1 VFLTERAISLL
12 IYALALLFTC
22 FLMKRVVRNQYK
34 IILFLYLILL
44 CIFAF
49 NYKPYITAD
58 IFRLRE
64 YITYWT
70 SKSWNDMI
78 IYAFGSSHPAWV
90 IYSWILNKF
99 GNENWLQTI
108 TCLWCF
114 GNIFYIIGSEIGINE
129 VENQDKALELFYIMA
144 IGAFYLQT
152 ISGIRSMLA
161 VSIVAFCAYQEIIK
175 HKNILWHILLYLFA
189 ALVHPMG
196 MILVL
201 SRILFLVFQEY
212 DRGRRI
218 ILTLIAILMM
228 GLMIYYLRNYIADSF
243 DYGSGYLNNR
253 QQYSYIWEIIIGLI
267 EIVETLYVDISYKR
281 VNSSSET
288 ANALMRFSILWC
300 VGSLIALPFSYS
312 IFRRFSIF
320 ATVLS
325 IPLIYRTLYSLDIDD
340 SKYLNMRKTIIIVS
354 SLIFIISLLRGDL
367 CGYKLF
373 VLSENGMM
381 H

>member
-1 VFLTERAISLL
+1 MFLTERAISLS

-22 FLMKRVVRNQYK
+22 YLMKKVARNQYK
-34 IILFLYLILL
+34 IILFLYLIVL
-44 CIFAF
+44 CVFAF

-70 SKSWNDMI
+70 SKSSNDMI
-78 IYAFGSSHPAWV
+78 AYAFGSSNPAWV
-90 IYSWILNKF
+90 IYSWVVNKF

-114 GNIFYIIGSEIGINE
+114 GNVFYIIGSEISINE
-129 VENQDKALELFYIMA
+129 VENQDKALELFYIMV
-144 IGAFYLQT
+144 IGAFFLQT

-161 VSIVAFCAYQEIIK
+161 VSIVAFCAYQEIIN

-189 ALVHPMG
+189 ALIHPMG

-201 SRILFLVFQEY
+201 SRILFLVFQEH
-212 DRGRRI
+212 DRGRI
-218 ILTLIAILMM
+218 ILTLVAILMM
-228 GLMIYYLRNYIADSF
+228 GLMMYYLRNYIAESL

-281 VNSSSET
+281 VNPLSEK
-288 ANALMRFSILWC
+288 ANALMRFSIFWC

-312 IFRRFSIF
+312 IFRRFAIF
-320 ATVLS
+320 ASVLS
-325 IPLIYRTLYSLDIDD
+325 IPLIYRTLYTDEISYERYI
-340 SKYLNMRKTIIIVS
+340 NIRKTIITLS
-354 SLIFIISLLRGDL
+354 SVIFVLSLLRGDL
-367 CGYKLF
+367 CGYKFFSIHNYNILQ
-373 VLSENGMM
+373 
-381 H
+381 